1 MTTNAMPHDPST
13 PRLVSVEDMKYEDFT
28 WLVENG
34 IDPFDTPEQREADAR
49 KRLTELYRQAG

>member
-1 MTTNAMPHDPST
+1 MPHDPST